1 MIVATTINR
10 HQCINKQQFYCEKL
24 MFLKK
29 TITLYIPKALILIR
43 IQSSET
49 QLKRFLQTKLKQE
62 TVMWAAF
69 R

>member
-29 TITLYIPKALILIR
+29 TITLYIPKALYFR